1 MAAQGCEFYLRV
13 LKVSLTSERFFF
25 FNSFIGCSSCYIQ
38 YKFTIQHTHTH
49 TQKKKKR
56 KKKEKRSKNPKGG
69 GAKGLTSHARHRPY
83 IKTYVQIK

>member
-25 FNSFIGCSSCYIQ
+25 FSTALLGAPLVIYNTNLQ
-38 YKFTIQHTHTH
+38 YNTHTH

-56 KKKEKRSKNPKGG
+56 KKKGKRSKNPKGG

>member
-25 FNSFIGCSSCYIQ
+25 STALLGAPLVIYNTNLQ
-38 YKFTIQHTHTH
+38 YNTHTH

-56 KKKEKRSKNPKGG
+56 KKKGKRSKNPKGG